1 MVDINKELLHAG
13 YRLHLVFDEMVQDI
27 RKDPDNWIM
36 IIEKNIDQ
44 ISSLISEYH
53 KIAATITTNTRKN
66 GLPVHLKS
74 ASDDTLKVMDGF
86 NDEILTFDNF
96 VDNSDHIKAFTK
108 FFRAVNYTNELLLEL
123 KLQSK

>member
-1 MVDINKELLHAG
+1 MVDMNKELLHAG
-13 YRLHLVFDEMVQDI
+13 YWLHLVFDEMVQDI

-44 ISSLISEYH
+44 ISSLISAYH

-66 GLPVHLKS
+66 GLPAHLKS

>member
-1 MVDINKELLHAG
+1 MADMNKELLHAG

-44 ISSLISEYH
+44 ISSLISAYH

-123 KLQSK
+123 KLQNK

>member
-1 MVDINKELLHAG
+1 MVDMNKELLHAG

-44 ISSLISEYH
+44 ISSLISAYH

-66 GLPVHLKS
+66 GLPAHLKF

-123 KLQSK
+123 KLQNK

>member
-1 MVDINKELLHAG
+1 MNKELLHAG
-13 YRLHLVFDEMVQDI
+13 YQLHLVFDEMVQEI
-27 RKDPDNWIM
+27 RKDSDNWIM

-44 ISSLISEYH
+44 ISSLISAYH

-66 GLPVHLKS
+66 GLPAHLKS

-108 FFRAVNYTNELLLEL
+108 FVRAVNYTNELLLEL
-123 KLQSK
+123 KLQNR

>member
-74 ASDDTLKVMDGF
+74 ALDDTLKVMDGF

-96 VDNSDHIKAFTK
+96 VENSDHIKAFTK

>member
-1 MVDINKELLHAG
+1 MVDMNKELLHAG

-74 ASDDTLKVMDGF
+74 ASDGTLKVMDGF

-96 VDNSDHIKAFTK
+96 VENSDHIKAFTK

-123 KLQSK
+123 KLQNK

>member
-1 MVDINKELLHAG
+1 MVDMNRELLHAG

-44 ISSLISEYH
+44 ISSLISAYH

-66 GLPVHLKS
+66 ELPAHLKS

-123 KLQSK
+123 KLQNK

>member
-1 MVDINKELLHAG
+1 MVDMNKELLHAG

-66 GLPVHLKS
+66 GLPAHLKS

-123 KLQSK
+123 KLQNK

>member
-1 MVDINKELLHAG
+1 MVDMNKELLHAG

-44 ISSLISEYH
+44 ISSLISAYH

-66 GLPVHLKS
+66 GLPAHLKS

-108 FFRAVNYTNELLLEL
+108 FFRADNYTNELLLEL

>member
-1 MVDINKELLHAG
+1 MVDMNKKLLHAG
-13 YRLHLVFDEMVQDI
+13 YQLHLVFDEMVQDI

-44 ISSLISEYH
+44 ISSLISAYH

-66 GLPVHLKS
+66 GLPAHLKS

-123 KLQSK
+123 KLQNK

>member
-123 KLQSK
+123 KLQNK

>member
-1 MVDINKELLHAG
+1 MNKELLHAG

-66 GLPVHLKS
+66 GLPAHLKS

-108 FFRAVNYTNELLLEL
+108 FFRVVNYTNELLLEL

>member
-1 MVDINKELLHAG
+1 MVDMNKELLHTG

-36 IIEKNIDQ
+36 INIDQ
-44 ISSLISEYH
+44 IFSLISAYH

-66 GLPVHLKS
+66 GLPAHLKS
-74 ASDDTLKVMDGF
+74 ASDDTLKVMDTF

-96 VDNSDHIKAFTK
+96 ANSSEHIKAGTR

-123 KLQSK
+123 KL

>member
-1 MVDINKELLHAG
+1 MNKELLHAG
-13 YRLHLVFDEMVQDI
+13 YQLHLVFDEMVQEI
-27 RKDPDNWIM
+27 RKDSDNWIM

-44 ISSLISEYH
+44 ISSLISAYH
-53 KIAATITTNTRKN
+53 QLAATITTNTRKN

-123 KLQSK
+123 KLQNK

>member
-1 MVDINKELLHAG
+1 MVDMNKELLHAG
-13 YRLHLVFDEMVQDI
+13 YQLHLVFDEMVQEI
-27 RKDPDNWIM
+27 RKDSDNWIM

-53 KIAATITTNTRKN
+53 KITATITTNTRKN

-74 ASDDTLKVMDGF
+74 ASDDILKVMDGF

-96 VDNSDHIKAFTK
+96 VDNSDHIKAFIK

-123 KLQSK
+123 KLQNK

>member
-1 MVDINKELLHAG
+1 MNRELLHAG
-13 YRLHLVFDEMVQDI
+13 YRLHLVFDEMVQEI
-27 RKDPDNWIM
+27 RKDSDNWIM

-44 ISSLISEYH
+44 ISSLISAYH

-66 GLPVHLKS
+66 GLPAHLKS

-123 KLQSK
+123 KLQNK

>member
-1 MVDINKELLHAG
+1 MVDMNKELLHAG
-13 YRLHLVFDEMVQDI
+13 YRLHLVFDEMVQEI
-27 RKDPDNWIM
+27 RKDSDNWIM

-44 ISSLISEYH
+44 ISSLISAYH

-74 ASDDTLKVMDGF
+74 ASDDTLKAMDGF

-123 KLQSK
+123 KLQNK

>member
-1 MVDINKELLHAG
+1 MVDMNKELLHAG
-13 YRLHLVFDEMVQDI
+13 YQLHLVFDEMVQEI
-27 RKDPDNWIM
+27 RKDSDNWIM

-44 ISSLISEYH
+44 ISSLISAYH

>member
-1 MVDINKELLHAG
+1 MVDMNKELLHAR
-13 YRLHLVFDEMVQDI
+13 YQLHLVFHEMVQEI
-27 RKDPDNWIM
+27 RKDSDNWIM

-44 ISSLISEYH
+44 ISSLISADH

-66 GLPVHLKS
+66 GLPAHLKS

-123 KLQSK
+123 KLQNK

>member
-1 MVDINKELLHAG
+1 MVDMNKELLHAG
-13 YRLHLVFDEMVQDI
+13 YQLHLVFDEMVQDI
-27 RKDPDNWIM
+27 KKDPDNWIM

-44 ISSLISEYH
+44 ISSLISAYH

-66 GLPVHLKS
+66 GLPAHLKS

-123 KLQSK
+123 KLQNK

>member
-1 MVDINKELLHAG
+1 MVDMNKKLLHAG

-44 ISSLISEYH
+44 ISSLISAYH

-66 GLPVHLKS
+66 GLPAHLKS

-123 KLQSK
+123 KLQNK

>member
-1 MVDINKELLHAG
+1 MANMNKELLHAG

-44 ISSLISEYH
+44 ISSLISAYH

-66 GLPVHLKS
+66 RLPVHLKS

-123 KLQSK
+123 KLQNK

>member
-1 MVDINKELLHAG
+1 MVDMNKKLLHAG
-13 YRLHLVFDEMVQDI
+13 YQLHLVFDEMVQDI

-44 ISSLISEYH
+44 ISSLISAYH

-66 GLPVHLKS
+66 GLPAHLKS

-96 VDNSDHIKAFTK
+96 VENSDHIKAFTK
-108 FFRAVNYTNELLLEL
+108 FFRTVNYTNELLLEL
-123 KLQSK
+123 KLQNK

>member
-1 MVDINKELLHAG
+1 MVDMNKELLHAG

-27 RKDPDNWIM
+27 RKDSDNWIM

-44 ISSLISEYH
+44 ISSLISAYH

-66 GLPVHLKS
+66 GLPAHLKS
-74 ASDDTLKVMDGF
+74 ASDDTLQVMDGF

-123 KLQSK
+123 KLQNK

>member
-1 MVDINKELLHAG
+1 MNRELLHAG

-27 RKDPDNWIM
+27 RKDSDNWIM

-44 ISSLISEYH
+44 ISSLISAYH

-66 GLPVHLKS
+66 GLPAHLKS

-123 KLQSK
+123 KLQNK

>member
-1 MVDINKELLHAG
+1 MVDMNKELLHAG
-13 YRLHLVFDEMVQDI
+13 YQLHLVFDEMVQEI
-27 RKDPDNWIM
+27 RKDSDNWIM

-44 ISSLISEYH
+44 ISSLISAYH

-66 GLPVHLKS
+66 GLPAHLKS

-123 KLQSK
+123 K

>member
-1 MVDINKELLHAG
+1 MVDMNKELLRAG

-44 ISSLISEYH
+44 ISSLISAYH

-66 GLPVHLKS
+66 GLPAHLKS
-74 ASDDTLKVMDGF
+74 ASDNTLKVMDGF

>member
-1 MVDINKELLHAG
+1 MVDMNKELLPTG

-36 IIEKNIDQ
+36 TIEKNIDQ
-44 ISSLISEYH
+44 IFSLISAYH

-66 GLPVHLKS
+66 GLPAHLKS
-74 ASDDTLKVMDGF
+74 ASDDTLKVMDTF

-96 VDNSDHIKAFTK
+96 ANSSEHIKAGTR

-123 KLQSK
+123 KL

>member
-1 MVDINKELLHAG
+1 MNKELLHAG

-44 ISSLISEYH
+44 ISSLISAYH

-66 GLPVHLKS
+66 GLPAHLKS

-123 KLQSK
+123 KLQNK

>member
-53 KIAATITTNTRKN
+53 KIAATITANTRKN

-123 KLQSK
+123 KLQNK

>member
-1 MVDINKELLHAG
+1 MNKELLHAG
-13 YRLHLVFDEMVQDI
+13 YQLHLVFDEMVQEI
-27 RKDPDNWIM
+27 RKDSDNWIM

-44 ISSLISEYH
+44 ISSLISAYH

-66 GLPVHLKS
+66 GLPAHLKS

-123 KLQSK
+123 KLQNK

>member
-1 MVDINKELLHAG
+1 MNKELLHAG
-13 YRLHLVFDEMVQDI
+13 YQLHLVFDEMVQEI
-27 RKDPDNWIM
+27 RKDSDNWIM
-36 IIEKNIDQ
+36 IIEKNIYQ
-44 ISSLISEYH
+44 ISSLISAYH

-123 KLQSK
+123 KLQNK

>member
-1 MVDINKELLHAG
+1 MVDMNRELLHDG
-13 YRLHLVFDEMVQDI
+13 YRLYLVFDEMVQDI

-44 ISSLISEYH
+44 ISSLISAYH

-66 GLPVHLKS
+66 GLPAHLKS

-123 KLQSK
+123 KLQNK

>member
-1 MVDINKELLHAG
+1 MVDMNKELLHAG

-66 GLPVHLKS
+66 GLPAHLKS

-96 VDNSDHIKAFTK
+96 VDNSDHIKAFIK

-123 KLQSK
+123 KLQNK

>member
-1 MVDINKELLHAG
+1 MVDMNKELLHAG

-66 GLPVHLKS
+66 GLPAHLKS